1 MFIEIQEIYTMS
13 SNAHFLLNFFWIL
26 DLKYIL
32 LIYIIID
39 NDKLDSRNKVSINN
53 SCHAPKIANDKEETV
68 QRMYLSKDIM
78 SRQLYSF
85 CYESLL

>member
-39 NDKLDSRNKVSINN
+39 NDKLDSRNKVSI
-53 SCHAPKIANDKEETV
+53 I
-68 QRMYLSKDIM
+68 
-78 SRQLYSF
+78 
-85 CYESLL
+85 